1 MVMQQEP
8 MGSFLSEAIPAGY
21 SAIRDKIRNFPQI
34 PWGRIPQTFRD
45 NQSVGAQV
53 LRGLGQGGALRGA
66 LRGALGSIPPELN
79 PASGRR
85 FLTMQPPMPTP
96 MPMPMPLGLGGMA
109 RGALGSIPMPTPM
122 PMRMATPVPQPH
134 PINYIPLPAGAAPP
148 NIVEPNIVE
157 PNIVEPNIVEPTLIP
172 RRARYVPP
180 SRIPLRQPM
189 LRQSLSAGGET
200 PTPQEIRNISG
211 GVMDLYLDR

>member
-96 MPMPMPLGLGGMA
+96 MPLCLWG
-109 RGALGSIPMPTPM
+109 
-122 PMRMATPVPQPH
+122 
-134 PINYIPLPAGAAPP
+134 
-148 NIVEPNIVE
+148 
-157 PNIVEPNIVEPTLIP
+157 
-172 RRARYVPP
+172 
-180 SRIPLRQPM
+180 
-189 LRQSLSAGGET
+189 
-200 PTPQEIRNISG
+200 
-211 GVMDLYLDR
+211 

>member
-157 PNIVEPNIVEPTLIP
+157 PNIVEPTLIP

>member
-157 PNIVEPNIVEPTLIP
+157 PTLIP

>member
-1 MVMQQEP
+1 MAYPVMQQEP
-8 MGSFLSEAIPAGY
+8 MGSFLSESAPPGY
-21 SAIRDKIRNFPQI
+21 SAIWDAAQKASQRI

-53 LRGLGQGGALRGA
+53 LRGLGQGGA

-157 PNIVEPNIVEPTLIP
+157 PNIVEPTLIP

>member
-1 MVMQQEP
+1 
-8 MGSFLSEAIPAGY
+8 
-21 SAIRDKIRNFPQI
+21 
-34 PWGRIPQTFRD
+34 
-45 NQSVGAQV
+45 
-53 LRGLGQGGALRGA
+53 
-66 LRGALGSIPPELN
+66 
-79 PASGRR
+79 
-85 FLTMQPPMPTP
+85 
-96 MPMPMPLGLGGMA
+96 MA

-134 PINYIPLPAGAAPP
+134 PINYIPLPAGAAP
-148 NIVEPNIVE
+148 